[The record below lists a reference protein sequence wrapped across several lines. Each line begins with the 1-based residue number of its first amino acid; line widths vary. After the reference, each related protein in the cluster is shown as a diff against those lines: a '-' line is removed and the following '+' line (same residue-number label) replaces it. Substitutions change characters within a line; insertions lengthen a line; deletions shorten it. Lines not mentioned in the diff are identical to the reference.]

1 MRTSS
6 VYLLPVVVVCLLA
19 AIIAIPAAAQM
30 KTLQSELSGAALLTG
45 SKSST
50 SLAGALTGEAYPV
63 DNVVVPEY
71 YYLGPGDILLL
82 QKIDA
87 MSFGPGEP
95 LIVSPE
101 NTIVLPRFGEID
113 VRGKTL
119 AEVKKEIQD
128 SLFRRLPDTK
138 VFITLQKPRTVY
150 VTIQGNVAKPGLY
163 ALPASMSVV
172 TAVRIA
178 NGELIDMAQKTMQV
192 KSPLPS
198 YQEIEAASVAGS
210 VGGQYIGAYSERNTI
225 VRHRDGSSHIAD
237 AIRAQ
242 VMGDPAADQMLREGD
257 EIFVPYSNENY
268 SLLSISGA
276 VRRQAVVPYRT
287 GDNVSFLLRLAYGL
301 SDNADSSR
309 VFLISPSGQ
318 RAAIDVA
325 GAMVGTH
332 DGPLEPGSSIVVE
345 QKPSR
350 TEVWA
355 TVAITGEVQSPGT
368 YAITPSTTRL
378 RDVVEQ
384 AGGFSSRAYLPL
396 AYILRRG
403 ERSFQ
408 QNGTIDFYRNLQTNS
423 LSVLDTTRYKLD
435 MYMRRPVVAADF
447 AAAFEKNSSA
457 DNVVLQSGD
466 VIVVPEKPNN
476 VYVFG
481 QVTKAGFVAYEPGKT
496 MQWYI
501 QRAGGLSVDADED
514 RARIIKARTK
524 LWIEGN
530 DDTIVEAGDEIYIP
544 RPVELPPGIVEQRYS
559 TIAAFGGILVGI
571 AGILANIFIFSR

>member
-1 MRTSS
+1 MRTCVVS
-6 VYLLPVVVVCLLA
+6 VLRAIVVLLVVIVAGGHLA
-19 AIIAIPAAAQM
+19 AQT
-30 KTLQSELSGAALLTG
+30 KTLSSELPGAALLSGT
-45 SKSST
+45 KSSST
-50 SLAGALTGEAYPV
+50 FAGSLTGESYPV
-63 DNVVVPEY
+63 DNVVAPEY
-71 YYLGPGDILLL
+71 YYLGPGDVLLF

-87 MSFGPGEP
+87 LSFGPGEP

-119 AEVKKEIQD
+119 AAVKKEIQD
-128 SLFRRLPDTK
+128 SLVRRLPDTK
-138 VFITLQKPRTVY
+138 VFVSLQKARTVY
-150 VTIQGNVAKPGLY
+150 VSVQGNVAKPGLY
-163 ALPASMSVV
+163 ALPASMSVG

-178 NGELIDMAQKTMQV
+178 NGELVDMTQKSTQV

-198 YQEIEAASVAGS
+198 PQELEASSVSAGTGS
-210 VGGQYIGAYSERNTI
+210 QYIGAYSERNTI
-225 VRHRDGSSHIAD
+225 VRHRDGTSNIAD

-242 VMGDPAADQMLREGD
+242 VMGDPSADQMLREGD
-257 EIFVPYSNENY
+257 DIFVPYASEGY

-276 VRRQAVVPYRT
+276 VRRQAIVPYRA

-301 SDNADSSR
+301 ADNADSSR
-309 VFLISPSGQ
+309 VFLVTPSGQ

-325 GAMVGTH
+325 AAMAGT
-332 DGPLEPGSSIVVE
+332 DKTPLLPGSSIVVDK
-345 QKPSR
+345 KPS
-350 TEVWA
+350 TIEAQA

-368 YAITPSTTRL
+368 YTITPNTTRL

-396 AYILRRG
+396 AYVLRRG
-403 ERSFQ
+403 ETSFQ
-408 QNGTIDFYRNLQTNS
+408 QNSTIEFYRTLQTSS
-423 LSVLDTTRYKLD
+423 LSLLDTTRYKLD
-435 MYMRRPVVAADF
+435 MHMRRPVVAADF
-447 AAAFEKNSSA
+447 AAAFEKNSDA
-457 DNVVLQSGD
+457 DNVVLQNGD

-481 QVTKAGFVAYEPGKT
+481 QVIKAGFVAYEPGKT

-501 QRAGGLSVDADED
+501 QQAGGLSIDADED

-524 LWIEGN
+524 LWVEGN
-530 DDTIVEAGDEIYIP
+530 DNTIVEAGDEIYIP